1 MKECSQETEIT
12 NLKKTLY
19 DYNFDQII
27 YDYYK
32 DSSVLMEAFKV
43 GEYDYRREY
52 NAKRWLSEYEFD
64 AVDKGQV
71 VLKEMKNDRPVGMN
85 ALVMNSRKELFNNR
99 RVRLALSY
107 AYDHEWINKVL
118 YNNLKK

>member
-1 MKECSQETEIT
+1 MPVNKGQ
-12 NLKKTLY
+12 
-19 DYNFDQII
+19 YNFDSIV

-52 NAKRWLSEYEFD
+52 NAKRWLSEYEFK
-64 AVDKGQV
+64 AVDKGHV

-85 ALVMNSRKELFNNR
+85 ALVMNSRKEL
-99 RVRLALSY
+99 V
-107 AYDHEWINKVL
+107 
-118 YNNLKK
+118 